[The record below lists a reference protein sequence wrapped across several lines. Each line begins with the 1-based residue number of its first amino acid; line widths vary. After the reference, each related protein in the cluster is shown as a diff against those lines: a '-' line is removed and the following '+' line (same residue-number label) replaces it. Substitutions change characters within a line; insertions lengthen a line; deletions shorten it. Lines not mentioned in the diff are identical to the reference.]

1 MGVADNDPCEGCLE
15 GLHMRGRRGD
25 DRLRGRVR
33 VGRRPQDGHVGDTM
47 PGPVSDSYDPEFGTG
62 ANADDVRAAMQG
74 VVDEIEARLGPELKN
89 IVMVAQDRGTILTS
103 EIRFNERE
111 MRLIRFGLLRALESI

>member
-1 MGVADNDPCEGCLE
+1 
-15 GLHMRGRRGD
+15 
-25 DRLRGRVR
+25 
-33 VGRRPQDGHVGDTM
+33 M